1 MIYRSFE
8 IYNSVWSK
16 LMMLWLTVLLFVSPV
31 EGQAKW
37 TANKKAVVASVEKHE
52 KELTSISDN
61 IWSYAE
67 LSLVEH
73 QSSKALS
80 DYAEKNGF
88 KVERG
93 VAGMPTAIVATY
105 GSGRPR
111 IGILGE
117 FDANAGIS
125 QKKQPTKE
133 ARIAGAPGHGC
144 GHNLFGTG
152 SLGAAIAIKE
162 LMEKKKLKGTIVFFG
177 TPAEETIF
185 GKTYMARAGLFND
198 LDICMDWHPGDNLE
212 ASTQSSKALVD
223 FRVKYYGKAAHASS
237 DPWNGFSAVDG
248 LELYTTGM
256 NYYREHIRPT
266 ARIHYHIE
274 TAGDVVNVVPEHAQI
289 WTRVREND
297 RENLN
302 VVYERV
308 KKIAEGAAMMAEVD
322 YSIELISGIY
332 EIQPNRTGAAALL
345 KNMELLGPIDYSK
358 DELKYAK
365 TIQRETG
372 KPEEGMDADIEP
384 LRETLPAQ
392 GGSTDV
398 GDVSQIVPV
407 VRARVSAAPKDVP
420 WHSWAVVAC
429 TGMSIG
435 HKGMLFAAKSLSMTM
450 VDLFENPQLVKE
462 IKAEFKKRKGDKV
475 YKAMIPDGPPPVP
488 QN

>member
-8 IYNSVWSK
+8 IHNSVWSK

-435 HKGMLFAAKSLSMTM
+435 HKGMFFAAKSLSMTM

>member
-8 IYNSVWSK
+8 IHNSVWSK

-37 TANKKAVVASVEKHE
+37 TANKKAVVASVKKHE

-67 LSLVEH
+67 LSLAEH

-365 TIQRETG
+365 TIQRETD

-488 QN
+488 QK

>member
-8 IYNSVWSK
+8 IHNSVWSK

-67 LSLVEH
+67 LSLAEH

>member
-1 MIYRSFE
+1 MITRSFE
-8 IYNSVWSK
+8 SHNSFWTH
-16 LMMLWLTVLLFVSPV
+16 LTILFVAVLLSFYPA
-31 EGQAKW
+31 EAKEKW
-37 TANKKAVVASVEKHE
+37 TTNKKAVVASVEKHE

-67 LSLVEH
+67 LSLAEY

-80 DYAEKNGF
+80 DYAEKKGF

-93 VAGMPTAIVATY
+93 VGGMPTAFIATY

-152 SLGAAIAIKE
+152 SLGAALAIKE
-162 LMEKKKLKGTIVFFG
+162 LMEKKKLKGTVIFFG

-185 GKTYMARAGLFND
+185 GKTYMARAGLFDD

-248 LELYTTGM
+248 LELYTTGI

-308 KKIAEGAAMMAEVD
+308 KRIAEGAAIMAEVD

-345 KNMELLGPIDYSK
+345 KNMELIGPINYSK

-365 TIQRETG
+365 TIQRETD
-372 KPEEGMDADIEP
+372 KPAEGMDADIES

-407 VRARVSAAPKDVP
+407 VRARITAAPKDVP

-450 VDLFENPQLVKE
+450 VDLFENPKLVKE

-475 YKAMIPDGPPPVP
+475 YKAMIPDGPPPIP
-488 QN
+488 RN

>member
-488 QN
+488 QK